1 MHMKPSAPH
10 STGPCISTANSQA
23 RGNLNYKFTPTVAPN
38 SEPKAKEKV
47 KAKENQVEPKVT
59 AKVAKGNE
67 TETARRV
74 KSRRPPP
81 IAKAGCA
88 DQTTQ
93 TQKKGNNLRCY
104 PLLFLGDV
112 RLSHNPLSAQR
123 RTGGRT
129 SQVEPPR
136 STLAYWASVRF
147 LPCRRA
153 NTRPFPLNA
162 FPKCW
167 YYSGKAIRKPFLFAL
182 TPFFVLFG
190 CFLSCVCSDPSQVM
204 FLVMKFYIL
213 LEVSMTY

>member
-1 MHMKPSAPH
+1 MKARSNKHPKPMATTGGNGPPLYNASWFLMGSTYAPSSNGAPKLETVPIQSGSPRGNRPALHMKPSAPH

-81 IAKAGCA
+81 LAKAGCA

-93 TQKKGNNLRCY
+93 TKKKKETISDATH
-104 PLLFLGDV
+104 F
-112 RLSHNPLSAQR
+112 
-123 RTGGRT
+123 
-129 SQVEPPR
+129 
-136 STLAYWASVRF
+136 
-147 LPCRRA
+147 
-153 NTRPFPLNA
+153 
-162 FPKCW
+162 
-167 YYSGKAIRKPFLFAL
+167 
-182 TPFFVLFG
+182 
-190 CFLSCVCSDPSQVM
+190 CF
-204 FLVMKFYIL
+204 
-213 LEVSMTY
+213 

>member
-1 MHMKPSAPH
+1 MKPSAPH

-23 RGNLNYKFTPTVAPN
+23 RGTLNYKFTPTVAPN

-74 KSRRPPP
+74 KSRRLPP

-93 TQKKGNNLRCY
+93 TKKKGNNLRCY

-112 RLSHNPLSAQR
+112 RLSRNPLSAQR

-147 LPCRRA
+147 LPCRRD

-167 YYSGKAIRKPFLFAL
+167 
-182 TPFFVLFG
+182 
-190 CFLSCVCSDPSQVM
+190 
-204 FLVMKFYIL
+204 L
-213 LEVSMTY
+213 LLRESYT